1 VSKIKNYFLIVRDRE
16 TNHFEI
22 IDFNNS
28 KEYLLEEIDNY
39 TSNFTDNKSLIKN
52 IKEKGYNVS
61 DKSDIYIVQRKKEN
75 GQYIIKTQ
83 EVLHNSAFLK
93 RIIEDSLAGYYD
105 EESSSVTEEE
115 KEKARVTAS
124 HLFMWFFGALKD
136 KDIINFAIKDN
147 HFPRSFRDYLYNT
160 PYNEK
165 YDVRKLQ
172 RWQFGYYPL
181 LRNLLPYI
189 IEKIKLDNPYER
201 KRYESDLLERKKIED
216 EIIERTDKKYD
227 SNQYSFFDEKSD
239 WYLGDKKSGVK
250 HVKRR

>member
-1 VSKIKNYFLIVRDRE
+1 MSKIKNYFLVVRDRE

-93 RIIEDSLAGYYD
+93 RIIGDSLDGYYD
-105 EESSSVTEEE
+105 EESPSVTKEE

-124 HLFMWFFGALKD
+124 HLFMMFFSKLKTSD
-136 KDIINFAIKDN
+136 MINFAVYDN

-160 PYNEK
+160 PYYEK
-165 YDVRKLQ
+165 YDVRKLP

-181 LRNLLPYI
+181 LRNLFPYI
-189 IEKIKLDNPYER
+189 TGKIKLDNPYER

-216 EIIERTDKKYD
+216 EIIERTDKTYD
-227 SNQYSFFDEKSD
+227 SNQNSFFDPESD
-239 WYLGDKKSGVK
+239 WYIGEKPNA
-250 HVKRR
+250 KRR